1 MGNPTASGDRGGGAG
16 TADISLTR
24 IYLPFAMVIA
34 FGGIL
39 LVAGYTAGGIMSG
52 LARDKTETDMRLS
65 AIERE
70 VTAIKS
76 ILSERML
83 GPPVQAPCRAKP

>member
-1 MGNPTASGDRGGGAG
+1 MATGS
-16 TADISLTR
+16 DISLTR

-34 FGGIL
+34 FGGVL

-52 LARDKTETDMRLS
+52 IARDKSETDMRLS

-76 ILSERML
+76 ILSERTI
-83 GPPVQAPCRAKP
+83 GPPASLPCRSK